1 MRIDFSP
8 LRRAVPVMLSAG
20 VGLAFAAAPEPF
32 TCPAQIPL
40 TDQSLAAVPGG
51 WEATSAGSDRTQHQ
65 LTGFAVN
72 GGPVG
77 SPDGEI
83 YDKVEERKD
92 GKGGA
97 TQTFRWNLEGF
108 SEGRVAICSYF
119 RTRVELVRP
128 LDGYASCEVV
138 YKRSKNSDFKIASA
152 SCR

>member
-1 MRIDFSP
+1 MRIALSP
-8 LRRAVPVMLSAG
+8 LHFITLAMLSAG
-20 VGLAFAAAPEPF
+20 FGLEAAAAPEPF
-32 TCPAQIPL
+32 SCPVQLPL
-40 TDQSLAAVPGG
+40 TDQSLTTVPAG
-51 WEATSAGSDRTQHQ
+51 WEATTAGSERTQHQ

-72 GGPVG
+72 SGPVG

-97 TQTFRWNLEGF
+97 TQTLHWNLEGL
-108 SEGRVAICSYF
+108 SAGSIAICSYF

-128 LDGYASCEVV
+128 LDGYASCDVV
-138 YKRSKNSDFKIASA
+138 YKRSKDSSFQMASA